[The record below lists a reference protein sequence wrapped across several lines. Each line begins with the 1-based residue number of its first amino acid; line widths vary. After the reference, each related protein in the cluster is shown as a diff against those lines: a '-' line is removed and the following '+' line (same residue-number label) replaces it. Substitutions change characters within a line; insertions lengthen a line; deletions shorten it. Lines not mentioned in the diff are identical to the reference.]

1 MNDLIE
7 FQYRYD
13 ENNRPMI
20 SGLMLHQALGI
31 RTPYRKWF
39 PRVVEGRY
47 VAGEDFVTS
56 DIFVRRADGAV
67 MPNPLHDHWITMDM
81 AKEICMMQDSE
92 AGRQFRRRFIAK
104 EEALRRAAA
113 EDSKNLRSTYLLLEA
128 SEEERKHLEA
138 EYQRQTAVIAKQNEA
153 ISLKTAAI
161 LAQNA
166 RITRMDGQLSRQGGE
181 IRQMQPKAAY
191 YDKVLSAPD
200 TYSTT
205 TIAKDYGLTAR
216 LLNDFLHTQGVQFKN
231 RDGWQ
236 LYRKYDGKGYVKTE
250 TVIWDS
256 GIYQS
261 VHITMRWTQKGRKLI
276 DQLLRNAGWKP
287 GDKKPPM
294 KTGSSVKERK

>member
-13 ENNRPMI
+13 RNNRPLV
-20 SGLMLHQALGI
+20 SGLMLHQALEI
-31 RTPYRKWF
+31 KTPYRKWF
-39 PRVVEGRY
+39 PRIVDGRY
-47 VAGEDFVTS
+47 VAGEDYETS
-56 DIFVRRADGAV
+56 DIFVRRADGTV
-67 MPNPLHDHWITMDM
+67 MPNPLHDHWITIDM

-92 AGRQFRRRFIAK
+92 VGRQFRRRFIAK
-104 EEALRRAAA
+104 EEDIRRAAM
-113 EDSKNLRSTYLLLEA
+113 EDSRNLRSTYLLLEA
-128 SEEERKHLEA
+128 SEEERKRLED
-138 EYQRQTAVIAKQNEA
+138 EYRRQTEVIAKQHDA
-153 ISLKTAAI
+153 INLKTAAI

-166 RITRMDGQLSRQGGE
+166 KITRMGSQINRQGSE
-181 IRQMQPKAAY
+181 IKQMQPKASY
-191 YDKVLSAPD
+191 YDEVLSAPD
-200 TYSTT
+200 TYNTT
-205 TIAKDYGLTAR
+205 TIAKDYGLTAK
-216 LLNDFLHTQGVQFKN
+216 LLNDFLHAQGIQFKN